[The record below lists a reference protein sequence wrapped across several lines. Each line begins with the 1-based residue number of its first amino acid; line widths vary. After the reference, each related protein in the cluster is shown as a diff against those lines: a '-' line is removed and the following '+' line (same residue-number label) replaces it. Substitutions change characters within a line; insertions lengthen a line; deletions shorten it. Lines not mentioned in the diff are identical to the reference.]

1 MLLSAAGRI
10 NAALT
15 FVPADGHAM
24 RQAGVTAAGLAC
36 CGRIVNHLLGNWL
49 LNSSCGE
56 RHTVENGRRIDFGVG
71 GLTCEGEIDVA
82 TK

>member
-1 MLLSAAGRI
+1 MLLSAARV

-36 CGRIVNHLLGNWL
+36 CGRIASYLLCNWL
-49 LNSSCGE
+49 LNSSCVE
-56 RHTVENGRRIDFGVG
+56 RHTVENGRRIGVG
-71 GLTCEGEIDVA
+71 VLTCEGEIDVA

>member
-1 MLLSAAGRI
+1 MLLPAAGRV

-24 RQAGVTAAGLAC
+24 RRAGVTAAGLAC
-36 CGRIVNHLLGNWL
+36 CGRIASYLLCNWL
-49 LNSSCGE
+49 LNSSCVE
-56 RHTVENGRRIDFGVG
+56 RHTVENGRRIGVG
-71 GLTCEGEIDVA
+71 VLTCEGEIDVA